1 LRVPFFSNKIIL
13 GLILLVTLSVCTLQ
27 AQNIELSGQI
37 ISNGELEGIHVI
49 NKTSYRYTTTNQNG
63 RFSIEAKLSDS
74 LYFSS
79 IQYIPKIIVVSAS
92 QIKSKSITVTLS
104 ESINALD
111 EVMIG
116 TILTGDLD
124 SDISN
129 SDVER
134 PIDFYDLGIPGY
146 TGPRMNLA
154 ERRLFEADDG
164 PLIPYIGFGFG
175 LNFYKL
181 LNMMSGRTKML
192 KKHVALD
199 QNKQGVQRLKDI
211 IGPLFFKTHQLE
223 ISRRTEFYYFCADAP
238 DFKDRCLGRSEV
250 EVLEYME
257 EKLEKFKAANFS
269 EN

>member
-1 LRVPFFSNKIIL
+1 MLL
-13 GLILLVTLSVCTLQ
+13 GTLSVGTLQ

-49 NKTSYRYTTTNQNG
+49 NKTSYRYATTNQNG

-79 IQYIPKIIVVSAS
+79 IQYLPKIIVVSAN

-129 SDVER
+129 SDAER

-154 ERRLFEADDG
+154 ERRLFEADAG
-164 PLIPYIGFGFG
+164 PLIIGLG
-175 LNFYKL
+175 LNFSKL

-257 EKLEKFKAANFS
+257 EKLKKFKAANLS